1 MSFGELFL
9 RHPDLFPERLSGERW
24 GEEALLLDV
33 AGGPYRIE
41 GLAAEQGAALRA
53 RFDPLVSEPDA
64 PGPADLQ
71 LFRASESDLLP
82 IATAGWEYRLDL
94 EVTGDRLRCAGLDLM
109 GRLEGL
115 PEARGALWTPAADPG
130 RFLGAFEN
138 LLRVLVAYRL
148 LARGGVL
155 LHSAG
160 VVASGCAWVLV
171 GRSGAG
177 KTTVSALA
185 AEAGLDVLSDELNLL
200 WVRDGGGVEVESM
213 PFAGDFGQRCR
224 PRVRFPLAGLFQLE
238 KGDREARRPLPLA
251 QGVAALLACAPVVN
265 ADPDRRPALLDRIEE
280 LARRRPPEMLTFR
293 RTGTPWDILGRP

>member
-24 GEEALLLDV
+24 GDESLLLDV

-41 GLAAEQGAALRA
+41 NLAPAQAVAIRT
-53 RFDPLVSEPDA
+53 RYDPLVSDPD
-64 PGPADLQ
+64 GSEPADLRI
-71 LFRASESDLLP
+71 FRAAAEDLLP
-82 IATAGWEYRLDL
+82 VATAGWEYRPDL
-94 EVTGDRLRCAGLDLM
+94 EVTGDRLRCAGLDLV

-115 PEARGALWTPAADPG
+115 PEARGALWTPTDDPG

-138 LLRVLVAYRL
+138 LLRLVVAYRL

-160 VVASGCAWVLV
+160 VVVDGRAWVLF

-177 KTTVSALA
+177 KSTICALA

-200 WVRDGGGVEVESM
+200 WVRDDGGVEVESL

-224 PRVRFPLAGLFQLE
+224 PRVRFPLAGLLQLA
-238 KGDREARRPLPLA
+238 KGDRETRSSLPLIR
-251 QGVAALLACAPVVN
+251 GVAGLLACAPVVN
-265 ADPDRRPALLDRIEE
+265 ADPGRQEMLLARIET
-280 LARRRPPEMLTFR
+280 LARLRPPELLTFR
-293 RTGTPWDILGRP
+293 RDGRPWDILAAS